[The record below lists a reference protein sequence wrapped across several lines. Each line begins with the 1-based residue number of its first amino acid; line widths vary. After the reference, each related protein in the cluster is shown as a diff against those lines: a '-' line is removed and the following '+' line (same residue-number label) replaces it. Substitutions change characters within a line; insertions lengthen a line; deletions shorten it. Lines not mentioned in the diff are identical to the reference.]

1 MIRELL
7 EPGMLV
13 FDVGA
18 NSGAWAK
25 EALDIGCRVVC
36 VEPQPDLAER
46 LSQLPLTVV
55 AEAVG
60 DATGVAHLTFSHDS
74 RYASLHD
81 EWVAAHG
88 RYHRWTAQDTVE
100 VPVTTLD
107 ALIGRFGTP
116 DFVKVDTEG
125 FEDRVLAGLSVP
137 LAGLSIEYH
146 GGAYPVQAAA
156 GVTEKALRLLDGL
169 GCYEL
174 RVAAESVRWVS
185 DWLPVDKVAE
195 LLPRLSWGDVY
206 ARRVE

>member
-1 MIRELL
+1 VIRELL
-7 EPGMLV
+7 QPGMLV
-13 FDVGA
+13 FDIGA
-18 NSGAWAK
+18 NTGGWAA
-25 EALDIGCRVVC
+25 EALDIGCQVVC

-46 LSQLPLTVV
+46 LSALPVTVV

-60 DATGVAHLTFSHDS
+60 DVPGVAHLTFSHDS

-88 RYHRWTAQDTVE
+88 RYHRWAAPNTVE

-107 ALIGRFGTP
+107 ALISRFGTP

-137 LAGLSIEYH
+137 LAALSVEYH
-146 GGAYPVQAAA
+146 GGAYPVQAAD
-156 GVTEKALRLLDGL
+156 GVTENALRLLDDL
-169 GCYEL
+169 GRYEV

-185 DWLPVDKVAE
+185 DWMPVLEAVGM
-195 LLPRLSWGDVY
+195 LPRLSWGDVY